1 MALDPRTLT
10 PAAAR
15 SMFLRNQTG
24 LPGPRKQLPPAM
36 APVTLPLQQRAMQPS
51 LSIEDLISGEGTSEE
66 KETALKIGEEQL
78 GPTLDRADPDKL
90 MTLATDDE
98 SKVDPSLKDVYE
110 GQPDIAKTMG
120 ALIKLQNDTSSTKL
134 LQKLVSKEGTPDD
147 AKKEVKQFFDLK
159 KDDEVPVWADVALA
173 IGLDLLDPS
182 NATGSFLGDLAVSGK
197 KGLAVGKA
205 RAKEKRGRSDM
216 MNKLAFGV
224 YREDKKQRQT
234 LGLQLAKQIGDQKE
248 KTAKLILDFSKFL
261 QTERKMEETA
271 SKNVSSSITSTID
284 LLSNDQKAKA
294 LPIISKSLIKGS
306 FDNVEAKDVPATVF
320 GILKN
325 GGLKLENIPDSKSIV
340 ESSFTISTKQE
351 FDRYKK
357 LFPKQFGDQ
366 EFQEGKFY
374 TIEGF
379 SDKSKVGEAGSGL
392 VSILGIKRS
401 IGDQPTDQLQRFFIQ
416 RADLRKAIQGL
427 EGQENTAEYK
437 ALVEQESEVDGA
449 ITNLTSRKIPMSYVF
464 ADGQMVA
471 AGEGAAGAYA
481 ASDAVQKANELS
493 KQGSALASAFGLADG
508 LMRSLSSGETPGD
521 NVGVLARLGR
531 FTGGVKGQFN
541 ALFNAY
547 GENASDN
554 QSSYTSGTI
563 TTAMTGS
570 TQKAVSASG
579 LGSSKYTVGQ
589 VFSNLE
595 KMAKG
600 NTELQSQ
607 LMSFAYALAGS
618 RETGKLT
625 DKDVAAALVTFGGG
639 DIAEGKW
646 FANADTLVTG
656 INQALTTATNDYAVR
671 YNKVHQ
677 SPGNLKYLREVEE
690 LDDSD
695 IEDRT
700 NFDLNSFLK
709 KNSGI
714 RKNIVDRVIYDPSGA
729 NGQIIRMQS
738 LDKYRGDGAGNVE
751 KPSGGLSDEARGA
764 AILLNSL
771 AERTRLDPT
780 DPKYISDDKFTEY
793 LLGFPAAIRKE
804 LQDAGSL

>member
-15 SMFLRNQTG
+15 SMFLQQTS
-24 LPGPRKQLPPAM
+24 PANNPAQMGPRMMQPPQM
-36 APVTLPLQQRAMQPS
+36 APQTLPLREAVMQPS
-51 LSIEDLISGEGTSEE
+51 SGLEDLIAGKGSVAEE
-66 KETALKIGEEQL
+66 KAAEEVGKEIF
-78 GPTLDRADPDKL
+78 GPRLNNADPDKL

-98 SKVDPSLKDVYE
+98 SKVDASLKPLYDE
-110 GQPDIAKTMG
+110 NPDIAKTMG
-120 ALIKLQNDTSSTKL
+120 ALIKLQNDTSSTQL

-147 AKKEVKQFFDLK
+147 AKKEVKEFFDLN

-224 YREDKKQRQT
+224 YREDEKQRKT
-234 LGLQLAKQIGDQKE
+234 LGLQLAKQIGDQKKE
-248 KTAKLILDFSKFL
+248 SAKLIMEFSKFF
-261 QTERKMEETA
+261 QNERKMEETA
-271 SKNVSSSITSTID
+271 SKNISSSITSTIN
-284 LLSNDQKAKA
+284 LLSNDQKAQA
-294 LPIISKSLIKGS
+294 LPIISQSLIKGA
-306 FDNVEAKDVPATVF
+306 FDDVDAKDVPAHVF
-320 GILKN
+320 GLLKN
-325 GGLKLENIPDSKSIV
+325 KGLNLANVADSKSIV
-340 ESSFTISTKQE
+340 ESSFTISTKEE

-357 LFPKQFGDQ
+357 LFPTQFGNQ
-366 EFQEGKFY
+366 EFQDGKFY

-401 IGDQPTDQLQRFFIQ
+401 IGDQPTDQLQRFFVQ

-427 EGQENTAEYK
+427 EGKENTPEYK

-481 ASDAVQKANELS
+481 ASDAIEKANALS
-493 KQGSALASAFGLADG
+493 KQGNALASAFGLADG

-531 FTGGVKGQFN
+531 YTGGVKGQLT
-541 ALFNAY
+541 ALYNAY

-554 QSSYTSGTI
+554 QSSYTSGAI
-563 TTAMTGS
+563 TNAMTGS
-570 TQKAVSASG
+570 TQKAVSSSG

-589 VFSNLE
+589 VFSNLQ

-677 SPGNLKYLREVEE
+677 SPGNIKYLKEVEE
-690 LDDSD
+690 LEDSD

-738 LDKYRGDGAGNVE
+738 LDKYRGDGAGAVDPPP
-751 KPSGGLSDEARGA
+751 PSNYSQEDLSLFNAIDQLGVIFANDPNGLKN
-764 AILLNSL
+764 AIDKVDADKLELYK
-771 AERTRLDPT
+771 
-780 DPKYISDDKFTEY
+780 KYKSE
-793 LLGFPAAIRKE
+793 
-804 LQDAGSL
+804 Q